1 MVPFCILHAILVA
14 RVDTASPLLDARV
27 ARLPSVARWYLAN
40 ERTILAAISFGGFFV
55 LWQIGALTGRV
66 NTLLFSSPAL
76 IVQAGLIEMQK
87 LRFWNDMRVSA
98 IELVIGFCTA
108 AVLGV
113 VLGLLTGWY
122 RRVDY
127 FFDPWLSFLYALPRI
142 ALLPLI
148 VIWVGL
154 TIWSVVVAVFLGVF
168 FTVGIG
174 TRQGV
179 RTVDAGLLEVA
190 ASFQATRAR
199 VFWTVILPSSV
210 PFILAA
216 LRLAVGHALVGIFVG
231 ELYASNSGLGYMIL
245 IAGQQAQTDR
255 LLFGVLI
262 FTVVGVVLIESMRLI
277 ERRFEN
283 WRPRAVGG

>member
-1 MVPFCILHAILVA
+1 VA
-14 RVDTASPLLDARV
+14 QVDAAPPLLDAHV
-27 ARLPSVARWYLAN
+27 AGLPSPLRWYRTN
-40 ERTILAAISFGGFFV
+40 ERTILGILSFAGFFV
-55 LWQIGALTGRV
+55 LWQVGALLGRV
-66 NTLLFSSPAL
+66 NTFFFSSPAL
-76 IVQAGLIEMQK
+76 IVQAGLIEVQK
-87 LRFWNDMRVSA
+87 LRFWTDVRVSA
-98 IELVIGFCTA
+98 IELVIGFCSA
-108 AVLGV
+108 AALGV
-113 VLGLLTGWY
+113 LLGLLTGWY

-127 FFDPWLSFLYALPRI
+127 FFDPWLSFLYALPRV

-168 FTVGIG
+168 FTVIIG

-179 RTVDAGLLEVA
+179 RTVDAHLLEVA
-190 ASFQATRAR
+190 NSFRASRAR
-199 VFWTVILPSSV
+199 VFWTVVLPSSI

-231 ELYASNSGLGYMIL
+231 ELYASNAGLGFMIL

-262 FTVVGVVLIESMRLI
+262 FTLVGVVLIEGVRWF
-277 ERRFEN
+277 ERRFQA
-283 WRPRAVGG
+283 WRPGASNF

>member
-1 MVPFCILHAILVA
+1 MA
-14 RVDTASPLLDARV
+14 RVDTAPPLLDAHV
-27 ARLPSVARWYLAN
+27 ARLPSPLRWYLSN
-40 ERTILAAISFGGFFV
+40 ERTILGVVSFGGFFV
-55 LWQIGALTGRV
+55 VWQVGVLLGRI
-66 NTLLFSSPAL
+66 NSFFFSSPAL
-76 IVQAGLIEMQK
+76 IVQAGLIEIQK
-87 LRFWNDMRVSA
+87 LRFWTDVRVSA
-98 IELVIGFCTA
+98 IELAIGFCTA
-108 AVLGV
+108 AALGV
-113 VLGLLTGWY
+113 LLGLLTGWY

-127 FFDPWLSFLYALPRI
+127 FFDPWLSFLYALPRV

-168 FTVGIG
+168 FTVVIG

-179 RTVDAGLLEVA
+179 RTVDAHLLEVA
-190 ASFQATRAR
+190 SSFQASRAR
-199 VFWTVILPSSV
+199 VFWTVVLPSSV

-231 ELYASNSGLGYMIL
+231 ELYASNAGLGFMIL

-262 FTVVGVVLIESMRLI
+262 FTLAGGVLIESMRLL
-277 ERRFEN
+277 ERRFQK
-283 WRPRAVGG
+283 WRPLGSSV

>member
-1 MVPFCILHAILVA
+1 VA
-14 RVDTASPLLDARV
+14 QVDAAPPLLDAHV
-27 ARLPSVARWYLAN
+27 AGLPSPLRWYLSN
-40 ERTILAAISFGGFFV
+40 ERTILGVLSFGGFFV
-55 LWQIGALTGRV
+55 LWQIGALLGRV
-66 NTLLFSSPAL
+66 NTFFFSSPAL
-76 IVQAGLIEMQK
+76 ILQAGLIEVQK
-87 LRFWNDMRVSA
+87 LRFWTDVRVSA
-98 IELVIGFCTA
+98 IELVIGFCSA
-108 AVLGV
+108 AALGV
-113 VLGLLTGWY
+113 LLGLFTGWY

-127 FFDPWLSFLYALPRI
+127 FFDPWLSFLYALPRV

-168 FTVGIG
+168 FTVIIG

-179 RTVDAGLLEVA
+179 RTVDVHLLEVA
-190 ASFQATRAR
+190 SSFQASRAR
-199 VFWTVILPSSV
+199 VFWTVVLPSSV

-231 ELYASNSGLGYMIL
+231 ELYASNAGLGFMIL

-262 FTVVGVVLIESMRLI
+262 FTLAGVVLIEGVRLF
-277 ERRFEN
+277 ERRFQA
-283 WRPRAVGG
+283 WRPRANNL